1 MQQSSMSLQY
11 AITAGAAPR
20 GGPIRVFAR
29 TLLLVLVAAPSAHG
43 HARAK
48 TAQEANAQPGESAAP
63 AMSVEDEVLGNIRA
77 QTIGP
82 ATVADLPLP
91 EDFLRRVTDRIV
103 RSSYEERF
111 RIVVSA
117 EHAHEQPAPSAAV
130 DAPEEA
136 VKAPIAPWQVLLW
149 TCVAGFVA
157 VFAGLV
163 WKSRGRTST

>member
-1 MQQSSMSLQY
+1 MSLQY

-20 GGPIRVFAR
+20 GGPIRVSAC
-29 TLLLVLVAAPSAHG
+29 TLLLVLAVAPSAHG
-43 HARAK
+43 HARAN
-48 TAQEANAQPGESAAP
+48 TAQGATAQAGGNVAP

-111 RIVVSA
+111 RIVVGA
-117 EHAHEQPAPSAAV
+117 EHAHAQPAHS
-130 DAPEEA
+130 DAMDDTEA
-136 VKAPIAPWQVLLW
+136 DAKPRIATWQLLMW
-149 TCVAGFVA
+149 ACIVGFVA

-163 WKSRGRTST
+163 WKGRRQVSQ